1 MTLHARR
8 RGFFQHWS
16 AALWLAV
23 VWTLLWG
30 DLTVGNVLS
39 GLIVG
44 LVVTYAFPLPA
55 IGFHVRLRPWSF
67 LVLAG
72 YFLAELVTASFQVA
86 SQALNPKFRP
96 RGAVVGVKLRNP
108 ADLYLTITAELSS
121 LVPGSLV
128 IEAHRLTGMIYL
140 HVLDLE
146 SHGGP
151 DKVRQHTLD
160 LEARVLRAMATDDE
174 LARAG
179 LTRSAR
185 APQEVS
191 A

>member
-1 MTLHARR
+1 MTLHPRR
-8 RGFFQHWS
+8 RGFFRQWPT
-16 AALWLAV
+16 ALWLAV

-30 DLTVGNVLS
+30 DLTVGNVLA
-39 GLIVG
+39 GVVVG
-44 LVVTYAFPLPA
+44 FVVTYAFLLPA
-55 IGFHVRLRPWSF
+55 IGFRVRVRPWPF

-72 YFLAELVTASFQVA
+72 YFLSELTVASFQVA
-86 SQALNPKFRP
+86 GQALNPRFTP
-96 RGAVVGVKLRNP
+96 RGAVIGVKLRNP

-128 IEAHRLTGMIYL
+128 IEAHRLTGMLYL

-146 SHGGP
+146 AHGGA

-160 LEARVLRAMATDDE
+160 LEARVLRAMASDDE

>member
-1 MTLHARR
+1 MTLHPRR
-8 RGFFQHWS
+8 RGFFRQWPT
-16 AALWLAV
+16 ALWLAV

-39 GLIVG
+39 GIAVG
-44 LVVTYAFPLPA
+44 FVVTFAFPLPA
-55 IGFHVRLRPWSF
+55 IGFRVRVRPWPF
-67 LVLAG
+67 LLLAG
-72 YFLAELVTASFQVA
+72 YFLSELTVASFQVA
-86 SQALNPKFRP
+86 GQALNPRFTP
-96 RGAVVGVKLRNP
+96 RGAVIGVKLRNP

-128 IEAHRLTGMIYL
+128 IEAHRLTGMLYL

-146 SHGGP
+146 AHGGA

-160 LEARVLRAMATDDE
+160 LEARVLRAMASDDE

-179 LTRSAR
+179 LARHPRQEASA
-185 APQEVS
+185 
-191 A
+191 